1 MATYKFEQFD
11 IEIKNPLIS
20 ANEDSI
26 QMQVSKNTI
35 SVDITLETSS
45 AKMCVLLDDIKVG
58 NLSYEGYDNLIIRV
72 VERLKDFEI

>member
-1 MATYKFEQFD
+1 MATYKFEQFKV
-11 IEIKNPLIS
+11 EIKDPSIS

-35 SVDITLETSS
+35 SVDVVLETSS
-45 AKMCVLLDDIKVG
+45 AKMGIMLDDIQVG